1 METDT
6 CLIVWVREQ
15 CRLGK
20 LNMVWPALTMKTFI
34 IIIIIIG
41 KKISVARRGVRP
53 RLYQLGKRQGP
64 RSRSGDL
71 ASRVGRCESS
81 LLALDRH

>member
-1 METDT
+1 M
-6 CLIVWVREQ
+6 
-15 CRLGK
+15 LGK

>member
-15 CRLGK
+15 CMLGK
-20 LNMVWPALTMKTFI
+20 LNMVWPALTMKTF

>member
-1 METDT
+1 M
-6 CLIVWVREQ
+6 
-15 CRLGK
+15 LGK

-41 KKISVARRGVRP
+41 KKISVAKRGV

-81 LLALDRH
+81 VLALDRH

>member
-1 METDT
+1 M
-6 CLIVWVREQ
+6 
-15 CRLGK
+15 LGK
-20 LNMVWPALTMKTFI
+20 LNMVWPALTMKTCII

>member
-1 METDT
+1 M
-6 CLIVWVREQ
+6 
-15 CRLGK
+15 LGK
-20 LNMVWPALTMKTFI
+20 LNMVWPALTMKTF